1 MLKLSST
8 GMTVTGLR
16 TSMTSPTVPPQ
27 TASAAITTT
36 MTMTSPS
43 TLVVS
48 PAHLIGGNTNNNSTN
63 ASPNNNNLNRSG
75 SNSSPTSP
83 STLILTHQQHQTL
96 QQQLLPLHGH
106 QSTLNHPHQLNNKTS
121 SRLSNFSVASLL
133 ADTRPAA
140 NLSPTRTHST
150 DTMQTEPRNLSSN
163 TPAVT
168 LSPVS
173 PAGSSPA
180 SPNAT
185 HSTQAL
191 PPHLTANHPPH
202 QHPHAHFHPAAV
214 AHHAHLLHA
223 AAAAHAQQQHA
234 AAVAAAAAAQQAA
247 VAAAASGGGVGAAHL
262 HSSATAHLRH
272 SLSAG
277 SAEAPT
283 NLVTTEGGSSSATQH
298 QHSAAAR
305 LSSPSAHMSGPN
317 GETSSS
323 SSATALLAKHE
334 RHSPIGSSVDSEL
347 EYDDDYNEH
356 EHDGE
361 HEHDEDEDSI
371 VDIEDMNADDS
382 PRSTPDGMDSS
393 KSPEALSNHM
403 PNSPHLLSPAALAAS
418 GHVPIRPTPFSAL
431 AAAAVAWGGIGGG
444 VPWPGARQMPP
455 FGPPGLFPGQ
465 GFGGGDNNEP
475 PRIKCNLRKHKPN
488 RKPRTPFTTQQLLSL
503 EKKFREKQY
512 LSIAERAEFSS
523 SLRLTETQVK
533 IWFQNRRAK
542 AKRLQEAEI
551 EKIKMAALGRG
562 GPGAQW
568 AMAGYFHPS
577 LMHLG

>member
-36 MTMTSPS
+36 MTLTSPS
-43 TLVVS
+43 TIVVS
-48 PAHLIGGNTNNNSTN
+48 PAHLISGNNNNSN
-63 ASPNNNNLNRSG
+63 HNNNNSATNNLHRNG

-83 STLILTHQQHQTL
+83 STLLLTHQQHQTL
-96 QQQLLPLHGH
+96 QQQLLPLHT
-106 QSTLNHPHQLNNKTS
+106 QSLHNHPHQLNKTS

-140 NLSPTRTHST
+140 TLSPTRTHSAEA
-150 DTMQTEPRNLSSN
+150 MQTEPRNLSNN
-163 TPAVT
+163 TPSVT

-180 SPNAT
+180 SPTAAQNG
-185 HSTQAL
+185 QA
-191 PPHLTANHPPH
+191 HPPH
-202 QHPHAHFHPAAV
+202 APQHPHPHPHAHFHPAAV

-247 VAAAASGGGVGAAHL
+247 VAAAANAGAPQHL
-262 HSSATAHLRH
+262 HSSSAHLRH
-272 SLSAG
+272 TLSG
-277 SAEAPT
+277 SSAEAAT
-283 NLVTTEGGSSSATQH
+283 NLVTTEGGNNAQQQQQHSSARLG
-298 QHSAAAR
+298 SPAAHA
-305 LSSPSAHMSGPN
+305 SGN
-317 GETSSS
+317 SIETSSS
-323 SSATALLAKHE
+323 SSATVLLAKHE

-356 EHDGE
+356 DHDGE
-361 HEHDEDEDSI
+361 HEHDEEEDSI

-393 KSPEALSNHM
+393 KSPEALSSHM
-403 PNSPHLLSPAALAAS
+403 ANSPHLLSPAALAAS

-431 AAAAVAWGGIGGG
+431 AAAAVAWGGIGAG

>member
-1 MLKLSST
+1 MLKLSSS

-16 TSMTSPTVPPQ
+16 ANMTSPTVPPQ
-27 TASAAITTT
+27 TAMNTTT
-36 MTMTSPS
+36 SS
-43 TLVVS
+43 TTVVVQ
-48 PAHLIGGNTNNNSTN
+48 PLNTTTT
-63 ASPNNNNLNRSG
+63 ASALGANT
-75 SNSSPTSP
+75 PTSP
-83 STLILTHQQHQTL
+83 SALIMAHQQHLRNL
-96 QQQLLPLHGH
+96 QHSH
-106 QSTLNHPHQLNNKTS
+106 HAINKTT

-133 ADTRPAA
+133 ADTRPRTPPCSGDNGSQTA
-140 NLSPTRTHST
+140 PT
-150 DTMQTEPRNLSSN
+150 NLSS
-163 TPAVT
+163 TPSAAT
-168 LSPVS
+168 SPVS
-173 PAGSSPA
+173 HESNSSPA
-180 SPNAT
+180 SPNHHA
-185 HSTQAL
+185 
-191 PPHLTANHPPH
+191 H
-202 QHPHAHFHPAAV
+202 QHNQPQQHPQFHSVAM
-214 AHHAHLLHA
+214 AHHANLLHAAQA
-223 AAAAHAQQQHA
+223 AAAAHAQHQHA
-234 AAVAAAAAAQQAA
+234 AAMAAAAAA
-247 VAAAASGGGVGAAHL
+247 VGASNPNGAPHL
-262 HSSATAHLRH
+262 THHLPNHLRH
-272 SLSAG
+272 PLNPSGMPPAG
-277 SAEAPT
+277 SLLIQTNTSPSPNSNNPT
-283 NLVTTEGGSSSATQH
+283 TTTPPASSASSTANTECNVNSTTSTQ
-298 QHSAAAR
+298 
-305 LSSPSAHMSGPN
+305 P
-317 GETSSS
+317 
-323 SSATALLAKHE
+323 TAKSE
-334 RHSPIGSSVDSEL
+334 RHSPIGSSIDSEL
-347 EYDDDYNEH
+347 EYDDELNEQ
-356 EHDGE
+356 DL
-361 HEHDEDEDSI
+361 EHDEEEDSI

-382 PRSTPDGMDSS
+382 PRSTPDGLDSS
-393 KSPEALSNHM
+393 KSPDGHGSL

-431 AAAAVAWGGIGGG
+431 AAAAVAWGGIGGAG

>member
-1 MLKLSST
+1 MLKLSS

-27 TASAAITTT
+27 TAIAMTSTTT
-36 MTMTSPS
+36 V
-43 TLVVS
+43 VVS
-48 PAHLIGGNTNNNSTN
+48 P
-63 ASPNNNNLNRSG
+63 G
-75 SNSSPTSP
+75 SASSPTSP
-83 STLILTHQQHQTL
+83 SALLLAHQQHL
-96 QQQLLPLHGH
+96 QQQLQPH
-106 QSTLNHPHQLNNKTS
+106 HQLHKSS

-133 ADTRPAA
+133 ADTRPR
-140 NLSPTRTHST
+140 SPVQIT
-150 DTMQTEPRNLSSN
+150 DTNSQMAPTNLSSS
-163 TPAVT
+163 TPSAT
-168 LSPVS
+168 TSPTS
-173 PAGSSPA
+173 QGSSPA
-180 SPNAT
+180 TPPST
-185 HSTQAL
+185 HHHT
-191 PPHLTANHPPH
+191 
-202 QHPHAHFHPAAV
+202 HFHPATV

-223 AAAAHAQQQHA
+223 AAAAHHAQQQQAAA
-234 AAVAAAAAAQQAA
+234 AAVAAVAAAQQVA
-247 VAAAASGGGVGAAHL
+247 VANSNTNIRNQNLSPRNLGPIVSGATTPPTSVSTPATTPAHSMISAANMS
-262 HSSATAHLRH
+262 TP
-272 SLSAG
+272 LSAI
-277 SAEAPT
+277 T
-283 NLVTTEGGSSSATQH
+283 KN
-298 QHSAAAR
+298 
-305 LSSPSAHMSGPN
+305 
-317 GETSSS
+317 
-323 SSATALLAKHE
+323 E
-334 RHSPIGSSVDSEL
+334 RNSPIGSSIDSEL
-347 EYDDDYNEH
+347 DYDEDIN

-361 HEHDEDEDSI
+361 HDEEEDSI
-371 VDIEDMNADDS
+371 VDIEDMNAEES
-382 PRSTPDGMDSS
+382 PRSTPDGLDSS
-393 KSPEALSNHM
+393 KTPDGHPSM
-403 PNSPHLLSPAALAAS
+403 PSSPHILSPAALAAS

-431 AAAAVAWGGIGGG
+431 AAAAVAWGGMGGG
-444 VPWPGARQMPP
+444 VPWPGARQLPP

-562 GPGAQW
+562 APGAQW